1 LGGRLPGRVTS
12 SFALCLAAVLTAAVA
27 GCSGYQEMAEN
38 VREGNLFQKPVFTTP
53 DWARVRPIT
62 KASLGPSGPVSPEE
76 LVDASGRCAAKAP
89 AVPAQAE
96 AAQASAPAAP
106 AEPAKPAKPP
116 AYGSVAGDLAS
127 APMPQGAAPKPM
139 PVSAKR
145 ASAAH
150 AADMDRLQP
159 EGSFAGFPGMGAPV
173 LGGIA
178 LGMTEC
184 QAVRRAGQP
193 SNVSIA
199 SGGNGAR
206 KVVLTYLSGPWP
218 GIYTFDS
225 GRLKVV
231 DAAPVQ
237 EKPAKGKSKRRYK
250 KKAHKP
256 ARTARGEDV
265 YVQ

>member
-1 LGGRLPGRVTS
+1 MV
-12 SFALCLAAVLTAAVA
+12 VA
-27 GCSGYQEMAEN
+27 GCSGSSEITEEIK
-38 VREGNLFQKPVFTTP
+38 EGNLFQKPVIATP
-53 DWARVRPIT
+53 DWARLRPVS
-62 KASLGPSGPVSPEE
+62 KASLGPSGPVAPED
-76 LVDASGRCAAKAP
+76 LVDAAGRCAAKAP
-89 AVPAQAE
+89 AIPPQAE
-96 AAQASAPAAP
+96 AAQASEPAPAAP
-106 AEPAKPAKPP
+106 AEPAKPAAPP

-127 APMPQGAAPKPM
+127 APMPQGPAPKPM
-139 PVSAKR
+139 PVSVKR
-145 ASAAH
+145 ASAAP
-150 AADMDRLQP
+150 AANMDRLQP
-159 EGSFAGFPGMGAPV
+159 EGGFGGMPAMGAPV

-193 SNVSIA
+193 SNVSIGA
-199 SGGNGAR
+199 GNGGAR

-237 EKPAKGKSKRRYK
+237 EQPKGKPKRKYK
-250 KKAHKP
+250 KKPRKP
-256 ARTARGEDV
+256 ARTARGGDV